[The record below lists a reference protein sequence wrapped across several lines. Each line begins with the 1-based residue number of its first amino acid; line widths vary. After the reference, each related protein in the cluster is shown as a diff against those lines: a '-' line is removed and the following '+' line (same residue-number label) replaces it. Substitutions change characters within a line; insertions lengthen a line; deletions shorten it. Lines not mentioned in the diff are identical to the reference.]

1 MRELRLTYQDRGDR
15 PEDWIA
21 LHDLL
26 RDMFG
31 LDLSPLKTFD
41 LFDPSYRPFSYLDET
56 QCCVANAAA
65 VSLPL
70 VIRGQP
76 VDAMGIQSVA
86 TRPEWRRRG
95 LSRELIGRAL
105 AWCDSLS
112 PLTFLMTAI

>member
-31 LDLSPLKTFD
+31 LDVSPLKTFD

-65 VSLPL
+65 
-70 VIRGQP
+70 
-76 VDAMGIQSVA
+76 AA
-86 TRPEWRRRG
+86 
-95 LSRELIGRAL
+95 
-105 AWCDSLS
+105 
-112 PLTFLMTAI
+112 